1 MKKYFSIWV
10 RKGSDKCKYNRRI
23 KFIIMIPENFDKSGE
38 KKCRKETP
46 FSSES
51 GLKNP
56 ELLPDA

>member
-1 MKKYFSIWV
+1 
-10 RKGSDKCKYNRRI
+10 
-23 KFIIMIPENFDKSGE
+23 MIPENFDKSGE

-46 FSSES
+46 FSSEN